1 MKTFI
6 QFILEEE
13 IQKKAV
19 VAFGRHQT
27 FTNGHEKVLK
37 TVEGEANEQG
47 AEAHFITSHSEGTS
61 SNPVPAATK
70 VKLIKKVAKPSTKV
84 YSSDNE
90 SPSLLHQLTKIH
102 NSGVQHVTY
111 VGGSDRVGPMTDLIK
126 KYNGVKGKH
135 GYFNFKSIN
144 SKSSGERDPDADVE
158 STQGVSG
165 TKVRAMARAGD
176 TEGVKKAIPK
186 ALHPHVKEIMGHIQ
200 SIKENV
206 DIENTDSI
214 Y

>member
-6 QFILEEE
+6 QFISEEE
-13 IQKKAV
+13 EKKAV
-19 VAFGRHQT
+19 VAFGRHQP
-27 FTNGHEKVLK
+27 FTEDGHGKVLK
-37 TVEGEANEQG
+37 TLESQAKEQG
-47 AEAHFITSHSEGTS
+47 GEAHFITSHSEGTS
-61 SNPVPAATK
+61 SNPIPAATK

-84 YSSDNE
+84 YSSDSE
-90 SPSLLHQLTKIH
+90 SPTLLHQLTKIH
-102 NSGVQHVTY
+102 NSGVHHVTY

-126 KYNGVKGKH
+126 KYNGVKGNH

-144 SKSSGERDPDADVE
+144 SKSSGERDPDAE
-158 STQGVSG
+158 GSAGMSG
-165 TKVRAMARAGD
+165 TKVRAMARTGD

-186 ALHPHVKEIMGHIQ
+186 ELHPHVKEIMGHIQ
-200 SIKENV
+200 SIKEDV